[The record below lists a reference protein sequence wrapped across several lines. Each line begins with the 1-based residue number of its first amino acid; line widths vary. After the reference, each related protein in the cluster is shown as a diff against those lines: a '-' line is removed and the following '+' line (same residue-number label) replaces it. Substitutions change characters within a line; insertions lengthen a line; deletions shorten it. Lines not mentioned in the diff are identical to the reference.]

1 MRGNIDS
8 VGDMFALTAAKYPD
22 KTALVFQDERFTYG
36 ELNARVNRLAR
47 ALTAAGVR
55 KGDKVAFLFM
65 NSPEF
70 VVTWLAVAK
79 AGAVGVPLNYGLVP
93 RELKYQIGQAD
104 AVAIVFSPLFMERIL
119 AIRDDLPQVRTYL
132 CNGEN
137 GTLDFE
143 TLSAGYPP
151 DEPEVD
157 VSLYDANL
165 ILYTA
170 GTTGVPKGAVLT
182 HRNSLFNAFTCCL
195 DYRFTCDDV
204 LQIVPPLF
212 HAAAVNCMLL
222 PGLVLGC
229 TIAIHLRFDPEDMLR
244 TIQQEA
250 VTVTW
255 GPAILWRTLL
265 AYPDFA
271 KYDVRSVR
279 LLGNG
284 GMAMP
289 GEMREKLL
297 AHFPCAAM
305 MDIYGMTE
313 LSPAATLLRPEAAL
327 AKPLSVGT
335 PMTLTDVR
343 IFDWRGREAAVGE
356 VGEIAVRG
364 NALDGY
370 YKMPEETGQAVKGG
384 FFRTGDL
391 GKRDEDGFITLVDRK
406 RDVITTGGEQVY
418 SREVEEVLQANPRIK
433 ESAVIGVADEKWG
446 ERVVAIV
453 SLRQETTPDALL
465 AWCRENLAA
474 YKCPRQIHIVNDIPR
489 NAAGKVVKGELRK
502 RFG

>member
-1 MRGNIDS
+1 
-8 VGDMFALTAAKYPD
+8 
-22 KTALVFQDERFTYG
+22 
-36 ELNARVNRLAR
+36 
-47 ALTAAGVR
+47 
-55 KGDKVAFLFM
+55 
-65 NSPEF
+65 
-70 VVTWLAVAK
+70 
-79 AGAVGVPLNYGLVP
+79 
-93 RELKYQIGQAD
+93 
-104 AVAIVFSPLFMERIL
+104 
-119 AIRDDLPQVRTYL
+119 
-132 CNGEN
+132 
-137 GTLDFE
+137 
-143 TLSAGYPP
+143 
-151 DEPEVD
+151 
-157 VSLYDANL
+157 
-165 ILYTA
+165 
-170 GTTGVPKGAVLT
+170 
-182 HRNSLFNAFTCCL
+182 
-195 DYRFTCDDV
+195 
-204 LQIVPPLF
+204 
-212 HAAAVNCMLL
+212 
-222 PGLVLGC
+222 
-229 TIAIHLRFDPEDMLR
+229 MLR

-265 AYPDFA
+265 AWPEFA

-284 GMAMP
+284 GMAMT

-297 AHFPCAAM
+297 ARFSGAAM

-327 AKPLSVGT
+327 EKPLSVGT

-343 IFDWRGREAAVGE
+343 ILDWRGREAAVGE

-391 GKRDEDGFITLVDRK
+391 GKRDEEGFITLVDRK

-433 ESAVIGVADEKWG
+433 ESAVIGVPDEKWG

-453 SLRQETTPDALL
+453 SLRQETTPEALL